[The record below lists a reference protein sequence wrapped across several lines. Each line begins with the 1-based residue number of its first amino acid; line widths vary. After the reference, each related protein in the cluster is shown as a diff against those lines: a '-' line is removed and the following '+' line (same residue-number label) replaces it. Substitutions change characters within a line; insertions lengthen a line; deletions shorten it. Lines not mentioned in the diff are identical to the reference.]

1 MAVTVISTSGVWNST
16 LFVAN
21 VDSPLVGSGSWIGL
35 TSDPNSYIFK
45 VVAISASG
53 VTIVNPSGL
62 TIPSGT

>member
-21 VDSPLVGSGSWIGL
+21 IDSPLVGSGSWIGL
-35 TSDPNSYIFK
+35 SSDPNNFIFQ
-45 VVAISASG
+45 VVTTSASG